1 MILVTIAVRNRKHLE
16 SVERKLIQMGYR
28 KWHLN
33 GLANDSTSYVVVYDD
48 MDYQFTN
55 HLPFNPSKVVN
66 TFKEATKYL

>member
-1 MILVTIAVRNRKHLE
+1 MILVTIAVRNQKHLE

-28 KWHLN
+28 KWHLS
-33 GLANDSTSYVVVYDD
+33 GLSGTSTSHVVVYDD

-66 TFKEATKYL
+66 TFKEAKKYL